1 MTGLLL
7 LTILGLASAEFLGHH
22 GDFHTVNNPPT
33 HEPFTFNIF
42 GETNTEQYLVNG
54 IVVCDYR
61 ALVLRDGEVAITGP
75 QLELGQTA
83 PFEVLDDSFA
93 TTEDGE
99 RVVINSGLVHAKSL
113 SIEDTQAIQKVLSLI
128 GISESQFSQY
138 TGTTLPEQGI
148 LELTSGV
155 LNVDGVD
162 KSIRAGLLIIVSV
175 LVEDDFGL
183 GYPSEPEPS
192 YPSEPQYHE
201 PEPSFH
207 GNTEPSYG
215 GNAGSGDVTILVTE
229 VMAHETVTVTQPAY
243 ITKTN
248 TEDFYIT
255 ITSPYYAS
263 DHVTHTQID
272 WLTETVADAVVI
284 RSTLPAEV
292 FVVTSTDSTGVVL
305 TVTNTETQFHVQT
318 RVNTLTSTL
327 QHTEKQF
334 SYRTVTVLNVDT
346 STVVKTITQTG
357 VTTTYVTSTVDNTVY
372 LTSTMVMTITAE
384 PQSTTQVG

>member
-113 SIEDTQAIQKVLSLI
+113 SIEDTQAIRKVLSLI
-128 GISESQFSQY
+128 GISEYQFSQF
-138 TGTTLPEQGI
+138 TGTALPEQGI

-162 KSIRAGLLIIVSV
+162 KSIRAGLLIIDSV
-175 LVEDDFGL
+175 LFEDDFGF

-192 YPSEPQYHE
+192 YISEPQYHE
-201 PEPSFH
+201 PEPS
-207 GNTEPSYG
+207 YG
-215 GNAGSGDVTILVTE
+215 GNAGSGEDVTILVTE
-229 VMAHETVTVTQPAY
+229 IMAHETVTVTQPAY

-292 FVVTSTDSTGVVL
+292 FVVTSTDSTDIVL

-334 SYRTVTVLNVDT
+334 SFKTVTVLNLDT